1 MWLIYPRHCISA
13 FYQNRSSIVEVMIKI
28 FWRVFVITIFTP
40 EFSLS
45 VDVIVDVNTSA
56 AVIPTT
62 LANTEH
68 NAYV

>member
-1 MWLIYPRHCISA
+1 
-13 FYQNRSSIVEVMIKI
+13 MIKI